1 MSLIHILYFAYKILN
16 RISLHCFIFGFW
28 YTWKIEKICNSYYKV
43 LKLFSSM
50 HSIHFFH
57 GSLNYLL
64 KVKWLCQ
71 ISRTSFHSYL
81 NPHNSFFSWS
91 FFCNVSKC
99 STRVQCC
106 TKPIGISLIIVFLS
120 YPHLFNARKH
130 TQNQWFFLF
139 ESSLTLGK

>member
-1 MSLIHILYFAYKILN
+1 MNHISYLAYKILSH
-16 RISLHCFIFGFW
+16 ISLHCFIFSFW

-50 HSIHFFH
+50 HSIHFVH

-71 ISRTSFHSYL
+71 ISWTSFHSYL

-91 FFCNVSKC
+91 FFVMCLSAIHEYRTQN
-99 STRVQCC
+99 
-106 TKPIGISLIIVFLS
+106 PFEFLS
-120 YPHLFNARKH
+120 LYFSYPIHIFLMQEKH
-130 TQNQWFFLF
+130 TQNQWFFPF